1 MVSSSSLPPEL
12 RKLSDD
18 VYVYDPSMD
27 APGDSRSSASDP
39 TAVVLYTWAD
49 AHVRLI
55 QKYLQGYKDIYPST
69 KIIIVMAKT
78 VKTFFGSQATNQA
91 VVREMVVKELW
102 PLHSGKPSPSSERP
116 ESVKYRGTPHPRIL
130 MHAFSNSGG
139 VNLEATALVWHS
151 LQRSVGQRI
160 GPLPIQGL
168 ILDSTPGGSSF
179 SLEFHRWTAGVALG
193 FAFLPRLLAK
203 LVAAIIVLL
212 YFGLPGLLG
221 KEVLPV
227 RGRRVIN
234 SPDYIPTTSARL
246 YIYSDSDPLIGDKDV
261 ESHGHEAKAKGYRH
275 IELEKFQGSGHVAH
289 MRQDPKKYW
298 ASIARAVHPPT
309 LVVRTS
315 PSYLQ
320 LRASASFSLVV
331 TSSALLHVP
340 NVMQKFLRAVS
351 HDSEAAP
358 IMKDPRD
365 EDYEPI
371 FDSSET
377 VAEAREGRAHGV
389 AEIEALATVWST
401 KALHIGYALVF
412 VIFFINSFQ
421 QETTGSLSPYVYS
434 KFANHSLVSR
444 TNVLTNVVG
453 GVAKLP
459 CAMLIDVWGRPKGF
473 GIMTGLCT
481 LGLFLMA
488 ICANV
493 ETYVTAQVIY
503 WVGYN
508 GMDYVLHIFLSD
520 TTDLVNRS
528 FVYGM
533 ASTPYVVTTFA
544 GPAAAQSLYEKG
556 GLWWGFGIFVF
567 LTPLVTAPFMWL
579 LWASLRKAYAAGL
592 IRKNHSQRT
601 WTRSIKHYFIEFDT
615 IGLSLVTIAFVLMLL
630 PLTPTSQPSNGN
642 MSLLDRWRS
651 LDTTASLSLGVFVF
665 MAFVLWERFCAPVCF
680 LPFSRLKDRTLL
692 GACFLAASLFA
703 SFYCWDLY
711 LASYLQVTFNTSIR
725 ETGYIYNIY
734 TIGTCLWSVPLGLII
749 RKVDRLKWIALAAM
763 PLIFL
768 GTGLMIHFRSP
779 QSHIG
784 YVVLCEVFKALAG
797 GTLVICQQMAA
808 MATGGHES
816 VAVSFALVGLF
827 TKLGGGIGS
836 AISGAIW
843 TNTVPVYLERY
854 LPPGKKHKA
863 AELYGSIEDVLSYPI
878 GTPERDA
885 TILAYGVAQR
895 RMLIAGLSILP
906 LAVASILMWRD
917 IRLKKLN
924 QVRGTVF

>member
-1 MVSSSSLPPEL
+1 
-12 RKLSDD
+12 
-18 VYVYDPSMD
+18 
-27 APGDSRSSASDP
+27 
-39 TAVVLYTWAD
+39 
-49 AHVRLI
+49 
-55 QKYLQGYKDIYPST
+55 
-69 KIIIVMAKT
+69 
-78 VKTFFGSQATNQA
+78 
-91 VVREMVVKELW
+91 
-102 PLHSGKPSPSSERP
+102 
-116 ESVKYRGTPHPRIL
+116 
-130 MHAFSNSGG
+130 
-139 VNLEATALVWHS
+139 
-151 LQRSVGQRI
+151 
-160 GPLPIQGL
+160 
-168 ILDSTPGGSSF
+168 
-179 SLEFHRWTAGVALG
+179 
-193 FAFLPRLLAK
+193 
-203 LVAAIIVLL
+203 
-212 YFGLPGLLG
+212 
-221 KEVLPV
+221 
-227 RGRRVIN
+227 
-234 SPDYIPTTSARL
+234 
-246 YIYSDSDPLIGDKDV
+246 
-261 ESHGHEAKAKGYRH
+261 
-275 IELEKFQGSGHVAH
+275 
-289 MRQDPKKYW
+289 
-298 ASIARAVHPPT
+298 
-309 LVVRTS
+309 
-315 PSYLQ
+315 
-320 LRASASFSLVV
+320 
-331 TSSALLHVP
+331 
-340 NVMQKFLRAVS
+340 MQKFLQAVF
-351 HDSEAAP
+351 HDSELDGSRISPAP
-358 IMKDPRD
+358 VMKDPC
-365 EDYEPI
+365 EEGYEPI
-371 FDSSET
+371 FDSSSET
-377 VAEAREGRAHGV
+377 IAEAREGRAHGV
-389 AEIEALATVWST
+389 AEIEALATVWSK

-412 VIFFINSFQ
+412 LIFFTNSFQ

-444 TNVLTNVVG
+444 TNVLTNVIG

-459 CAMLIDVWGRPKGF
+459 CAMLIDVWGRSKGF

-508 GMDYVLHIFLSD
+508 GMDYVLHVFLSD

-544 GPAAAQSLYEKG
+544 GPAAAQLLYEKG
-556 GLWWGFGIFVF
+556 GLWWGFGIFVVF
-567 LTPLVTAPFMWL
+567 TPLITAPFIWL
-579 LWASLRKAYAAGL
+579 LWTSLRKAYKAGL
-592 IRKNHSQRT
+592 IRKAHSQRT
-601 WTRSIKHYFIEFDT
+601 WARSVKHYFIEFDT
-615 IGLSLVTIAFVLMLL
+615 IGLSLVTVAFVLMLL
-630 PLTPTSQPSNGN
+630 PLTPASHANNDSISSADRSRSPDTITSFF
-642 MSLLDRWRS
+642 
-651 LDTTASLSLGVFVF
+651 LGVLAF
-665 MAFVLWERFCAPVCF
+665 MAFVLWERYCAPVCF
-680 LPFSRLKDRTLL
+680 LPFNRLKDRTLL

-843 TNTVPVYLERY
+843 TGTVPFYLEKY
-854 LPPGKKHKA
+854 LPPEKRYKA
-863 AELYGSIEDVLSYPI
+863 AELYGSIEEVVSYPI

-885 TILAYGVAQR
+885 TIQAYGVAQR

-917 IRLKKLN
+917 IRLKKLS